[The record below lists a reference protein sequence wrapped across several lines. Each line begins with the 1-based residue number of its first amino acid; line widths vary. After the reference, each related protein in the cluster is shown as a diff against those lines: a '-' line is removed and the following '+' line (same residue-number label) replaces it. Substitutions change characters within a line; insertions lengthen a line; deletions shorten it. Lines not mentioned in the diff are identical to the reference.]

1 MNKKTYALSVVPL
14 DVFSRAVRSSMCYSY
29 ESDKI
34 RELIVTIEKQGPPAC
49 NYGEYILDKTGNEI
63 FLNRVLVTL
72 NN

>member
-1 MNKKTYALSVVPL
+1 
-14 DVFSRAVRSSMCYSY
+14 MCYSY